1 MMIKTVHI
9 FVIAF
14 FFVCLAGAHAI
25 ETEVSIIR
33 FGYKSVSVGDTV
45 GELIEKFG
53 RPYYEE
59 KQTDYRF
66 YDDDDRVIERE
77 IFFWYY
83 RIDNYWGSGSDN
95 YRIMIYDGLIQKIVD
110 ID

>member
-1 MMIKTVHI
+1 MMIKPKHI
-9 FVIAF
+9 LVILGFLLFVST
-14 FFVCLAGAHAI
+14 AHAF
-25 ETEVSIIR
+25 ETEVSIMR

-53 RPYYEE
+53 QPYYKE
-59 KQTDYRF
+59 KRTDYRF
-66 YDDDDRVIERE
+66 YSTRDRVIERDV
-77 IFFWYY
+77 FFWFY
-83 RIDNYWGSGSDN
+83 RIDKYSGQGSSN